1 MLTHRGGFTG
11 DVTGLLML
19 TNSLIMGLGFA
30 IGKIALSMMAAYAL
44 VYFRFRFA
52 TLLFWM
58 IFATLLLPLEVRIM
72 PSYQVMSTLGLLN
85 TYTGLIVPLLAS
97 ATGTFFFRQFF
108 KSVPDELL
116 EAARIDGAGPIKFFI
131 DVLVPLSKTMM
142 AAIFII
148 MFIYGW
154 NQYLWPLLM
163 TTDES
168 FYTLMRGIKSILQ
181 VWVGSQIP
189 DYNEAFALAVLAM
202 VPPVAV
208 GVIFQDFVRY
218 HLNASE
224 NIAVGRIEALD
235 DHQRIVEAARRS
247 LAERVI
253 ERLPDGYQQRIGRWF
268 RQGTNLSGGEW
279 QKIAL
284 ARAYMRD
291 AELLILDEPTAALD
305 ARAEHQIFSRFVEL
319 TQGKCAVLISHRFST
334 VRMADRILVL
344 HEGSLLED
352 GSHDEL
358 LKKGGH
364 YAELFSLQASGYR

>member
-1 MLTHRGGFTG
+1 MQKIKPLDHLILILGVLFLFVPVLMTLMSSTHGAVEIHSGGLYITPGSDGAATYAKVLTHRGGFTG

-208 GVIFQDFVRY
+208 VVIFQRMF
-218 HLNASE
+218 
-224 NIAVGRIEALD
+224 IKG
-235 DHQRIVEAARRS
+235 
-247 LAERVI
+247 
-253 ERLPDGYQQRIGRWF
+253 
-268 RQGTNLSGGEW
+268 
-279 QKIAL
+279 
-284 ARAYMRD
+284 
-291 AELLILDEPTAALD
+291 
-305 ARAEHQIFSRFVEL
+305 L
-319 TQGKCAVLISHRFST
+319 TESDK
-334 VRMADRILVL
+334 
-344 HEGSLLED
+344 
-352 GSHDEL
+352 
-358 LKKGGH
+358 
-364 YAELFSLQASGYR
+364 